1 MPSRHLTLGI
11 VQVNQKG
18 HVMEALKVL
27 FTSDSGL
34 YSLGVILFMVVMGI
48 YLTVHV
54 RKLMNAKPGKE
65 GWD

>member
-1 MPSRHLTLGI
+1 
-11 VQVNQKG
+11 
-18 HVMEALKVL
+18 MEALKVL

-34 YSLGVILFMVVMGI
+34 YSLGVILFRVVMGI